1 MRSYHAC
8 AFGCSRLKIV
18 FFFFFLSLS
27 VSTLDV
33 QQNCEMGI
41 FTEIKRAWLAVDSTI
56 YLWSYDNGCD
66 MAYYDGLTE
75 VIIGV
80 ALLKPK
86 PGKC

>member
-1 MRSYHAC
+1 MH
-8 AFGCSRLKIV
+8 
-18 FFFFFLSLS
+18 FFQFTYLFRDFT
-27 VSTLDV
+27 STDV

-41 FTEIKRAWLAVDSTI
+41 FTEIKRAWLTVDSTL
-56 YLWSYDNGCD
+56 YLWSYDNGSD

-86 PGKC
+86 PGKIIISVYS